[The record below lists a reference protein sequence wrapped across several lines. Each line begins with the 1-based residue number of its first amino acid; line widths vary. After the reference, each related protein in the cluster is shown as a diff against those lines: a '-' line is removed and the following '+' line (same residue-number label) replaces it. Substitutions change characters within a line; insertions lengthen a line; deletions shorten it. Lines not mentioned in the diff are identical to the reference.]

1 MDQYLQLD
9 SNMVNNPKFESGL
22 VKILNKDFSSMSI
35 SKNIATIGLKTIT
48 SGEYGVVFK
57 NAAPAFPVSYF

>member
-9 SNMVNNPKFESGL
+9 SNIVKNPKFESGL
-22 VKILNKDFSSMSI
+22 VKILNKDFSSMPR

-48 SGEYGVVFK
+48 SGEYRVVFK
-57 NAAPAFPVSYF
+57 NTSPSFPVS